1 MSGAGNIKG
10 DYSTDE
16 HVIEHKVARKQYALK
31 LSDIKA
37 IWRHAIHG
45 GKDPIMVIEF
55 DDGYTATIHI
65 DKE

>member
-37 IWRHAIHG
+37 IWRHAVHN
-45 GKDPIMVIEF
+45 GKDSIMVIEF